1 MFINYFTVKITVSLL
16 MHKLLN
22 LMFNLSE
29 YLRYRQTENVQL
41 AVYCFDGVFDPDG
54 SAAVS

>member
-1 MFINYFTVKITVSLL
+1 